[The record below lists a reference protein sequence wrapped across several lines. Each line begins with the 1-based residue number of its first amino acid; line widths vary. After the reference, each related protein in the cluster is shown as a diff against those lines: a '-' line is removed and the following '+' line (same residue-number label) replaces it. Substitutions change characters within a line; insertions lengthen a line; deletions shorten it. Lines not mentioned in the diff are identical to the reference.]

1 MKERHYFTDNTDL
14 PSHRK
19 EISYSIGEKTW
30 TFVTDD
36 GVFSKDEVDTGTR
49 VLLKAACAEDLTGN
63 VLDMGCGYGV
73 IAVTVKSMFPKTE
86 VTAADINPRAVSLA
100 SENAERNHAEIA
112 VLESDGFAKIEGQY
126 HAILTNPPIRA
137 GKQVIYAM
145 FRDAYAHL
153 EPGGILLAV
162 IRRKQGAESA
172 VKFLAEVFGD
182 CSVILRDKGYWV
194 LKCTK
199 QDLTA

>member
-49 VLLKAACAEDLTGN
+49 VLLKAACAEDLSGN

-73 IAVTVKSMFPKTE
+73 IAVTVKSMFPKTQ

-100 SENAERNHAEIA
+100 AENADRNHAEIS
-112 VLESDGFAKIEGQY
+112 VLESDGFAGIEGQY
-126 HAILTNPPIRA
+126 HVILTNPPIRA

-153 EPGGILLAV
+153 GPGGILLVV

-172 VKFLAEVFGD
+172 VKFLADQFGA
-182 CSVILRDKGYWV
+182 CSVVLREKGYWV
-194 LKCTK
+194 LKCMK
-199 QDLTA
+199 QALTA